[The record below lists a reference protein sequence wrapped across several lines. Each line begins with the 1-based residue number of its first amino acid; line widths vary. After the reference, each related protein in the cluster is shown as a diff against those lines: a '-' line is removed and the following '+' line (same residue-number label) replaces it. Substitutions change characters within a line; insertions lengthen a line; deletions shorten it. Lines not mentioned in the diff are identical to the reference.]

1 MPDDAMMIL
10 CEGCGVLFTRPPT
23 AADWPARCGPCREAA
38 WRGAAADATAPDKAP
53 CGDSGKCVRCG
64 AAFDPARRLTR
75 HDHLCPACRAR
86 GWFVS
91 KGEPGA
97 DGVPDDPAPDDA
109 PLALAAGDVLGR
121 ALALVTGDRAAQHGD
136 KMDNMANIARL
147 AQAWLDI
154 RADPGA
160 PLSAADAAV
169 MMILVKLARTQSGA
183 FNPDDWIDAA
193 GYCAVGGEVA
203 ARMRVG
209 LDEASGRGGA
219 DPARDLRDLLA
230 LTEDDGPRHGLIL
243 PGAVAAGAEG

>member
-1 MPDDAMMIL
+1 MGGDAL
-10 CEGCGVLFTRPPT
+10 DLRGRL
-23 AADWPARCGPCREAA
+23 
-38 WRGAAADATAPDKAP
+38 RGAAEGVAV
-53 CGDSGKCVRCG
+53 C
-64 AAFDPARRLTR
+64 
-75 HDHLCPACRAR
+75 
-86 GWFVS
+86 

-97 DGVPDDPAPDDA
+97 RAVASALADAEKAASVWGKSTLVPPPGFEAVTVTAADDSAPDAAPPDDA

-160 PLSAADAAV
+160 PLSAVDAAV

-243 PGAVAAGAEG
+243 PGVGLTPGAEG